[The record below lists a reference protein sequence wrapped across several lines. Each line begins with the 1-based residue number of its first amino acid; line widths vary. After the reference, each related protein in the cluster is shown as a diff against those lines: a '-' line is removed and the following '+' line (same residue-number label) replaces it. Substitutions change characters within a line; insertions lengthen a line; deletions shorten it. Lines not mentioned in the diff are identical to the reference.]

1 MLAFFIVGVLLAAGV
16 CLTVYF
22 WLQHKVV
29 AETLSL
35 DDGKGYYLIA
45 CIIIGFAAAAGA
57 FIAGQWLGYD
67 SNEQTSSMMALAVL
81 LNVMASL
88 LTLIFGLVRFHEPE
102 QF

>member
-1 MLAFFIVGVLLAAGV
+1 MLGFFIVGVMAAAGV
-16 CLTVYF
+16 CLAVYF
-22 WLQHKVV
+22 WLQQKVV
-29 AETLSL
+29 NETLSL

-57 FIAGQWLGYD
+57 FVAGQMLGYD
-67 SNEQTSSMMALAVL
+67 ASDNTSTMMALAIL

-88 LTLIFGLVRFHEPE
+88 LALIFGLVRFHEPE

>member
-1 MLAFFIVGVLLAAGV
+1 MVAFFVVGVVTAASFCLA
-16 CLTVYF
+16 VYA
-22 WLQHKVV
+22 WLQQKVM
-29 AETLSL
+29 AERLSL

-45 CIIIGFAAAAGA
+45 CIIIGFAAAAGS
-57 FIAGQWLGYD
+57 FIVGQWLGYD
-67 SNEQTSSMMALAVL
+67 SSEQTSSMMALAVL